1 MGFRAAGDAVARMTR
16 PLARIGLIMG
26 MLSLAI
32 MMLMVVGDVAGRSL
46 LRRGITGTIDIIALT
61 LMIVFFSSYAYVEL
75 AGKHIQVSV
84 ITDRFPRRVS
94 EVLDVNGYF
103 LSTAAMG
110 LVTWRF
116 FYLALNLRGKGAATS
131 VLEIPTWP
139 FVFLAG
145 LFMGLFV
152 LALLASLLRN
162 IDSVLVHFGGRKGLL
177 ALLPGT
183 FVDLGILAVCL
194 WPQVLPFTMSR
205 PQWGGLAFSFLFVLI
220 FLRVHIGTA
229 MVVSALLGL
238 SYLLGPGAALSNVAL
253 SAVSVGSTITWS
265 VAPLFMLM
273 GFMVFYGGF
282 AKELYEAAYRLVGHI
297 AGGLCSATCIACA
310 ALAAVVG
317 EPQTGVLTMGTLAL
331 PEMKE
336 RGYDPKL
343 STATICAAATVGM
356 LIPPSIGFIIY
367 GIIVEVSIG
376 KLFIAGIL
384 PGILFTLILIV
395 MITVMCR
402 ANPSLGPAGPKS
414 TWRQRVESL
423 GNTWAVVLLVVI
435 VLGGIYGGVFT
446 PTEAGAI
453 GAFGALA
460 IAAARRRLT
469 RRTFVDALNAAVQ
482 MVGTIFIIFVFAMA
496 VSHFL
501 AATTLPWALAD
512 WVISLNLSGNAI
524 MAAILFIYMLLG
536 CLMNAL
542 PAVILTLPI
551 FYPIAMSQGF
561 DPVWFGVMI
570 VVMVNLGQITP
581 PIGMNVF
588 AMSALAPDVPMYT
601 IFRGVLPFWGAFLIF
616 IIILVLFP
624 QISLFLPNLMG

>member
-1 MGFRAAGDAVARMTR
+1 MVFAAAGDYVARLTR
-16 PLARIGLIMG
+16 PFARIGLVMG
-26 MLSLAI
+26 MLSLAL
-32 MMLMVVGDVAGRSL
+32 MMLTIVLDVGGRSIF
-46 LRRGITGTIDIIALT
+46 RRGLTGSIDIVTLT
-61 LMIVFFSSYAYVEL
+61 LTIVFFSSYAYVEL
-75 AGKHIQVSV
+75 SGKHIQVSV
-84 ITDRFPRRVS
+84 ITGRFSRHVR

-103 LSTAAMG
+103 LSTAAMS
-110 LVTWRF
+110 LVTWKF
-116 FYLALNLRGKGAATS
+116 FHLALNLKAKGAVTT
-131 VLEIPTWP
+131 VLHVPNWP
-139 FVFLAG
+139 FVFLGG

-152 LALLASLLRN
+152 FALLASLLRN
-162 IDSVLVHFGGRKGLL
+162 IDSVLVSLGGRKGLL

-183 FVDLGILAVCL
+183 LVDLGILAVIL
-194 WPQVLPFTMSR
+194 SPEIVPWTLSR
-205 PQWGGLAFSFLFVLI
+205 PEWGGLAFLFLFVLI

-229 MVVSALLGL
+229 MVVSALVGL
-238 SYLLGPGAALSNVAL
+238 SYLLGPGAALSNIAL
-253 SAVSVGSTITWS
+253 SAVSVGSTYTWS

-273 GFMVFYGGF
+273 GFLVFYGGF
-282 AKELYEAAYRLVGHI
+282 AKELYEAAYRMVGHI

-310 ALAAVVG
+310 MLAAVVG

-384 PGILFTLILIV
+384 PGILFTVI
-395 MITVMCR
+395 MITMITIMCKV
-402 ANPSLGPAGPKS
+402 NPRLGPAGPLS
-414 TWRQRVESL
+414 TWPARFESI
-423 GNTWAVVLLVVI
+423 GKTWAVVLLVLI

-453 GAFGALA
+453 GAFGALT

-469 RRTFVDALNAAVQ
+469 RRTLVDALHASVQ

-496 VSHFL
+496 VVHFL
-501 AATTLPWALAD
+501 AVTTLPYALSD
-512 WVISLNLSGNAI
+512 WVISLNLSGNAV
-524 MAAILFIYMLLG
+524 MAAILVIYMILG

-551 FYPIAMSQGF
+551 FYPIAMAQGF
-561 DPVWFGVMI
+561 DPIWFGVMI

-588 AMSALAPDVPMYT
+588 AMSALAPDVPMYD
-601 IFRGVLPFWGAFLIF
+601 IFRGVLPFWGAFLVF
-616 IIILVLFP
+616 IVILVLFP